1 MRLLSFQTGNP
12 AKTAPQAGPDAGFT
26 LIELLVVI
34 AIIAILAAM
43 LLPALARSKAE
54 GEGVKCL
61 SNLHQLQVAW
71 TSYMDDNHTYLV
83 GNDPGTGTNP
93 VEWVNGW
100 LDWNTSDANTNTLL
114 LTQGLLGPYTA
125 QNPGVYKCPSDKIPA
140 ANGARVRSVSMN
152 TYMGRTNQSTSYL
165 RYSQLRAPAQ
175 LYVFLDEH
183 PDSINDGCFSTLEPT
198 DNWDD
203 LPASYHVGAC
213 GFSFADG
220 HSEIHKWLDAT
231 TDQPIMRDV
240 WPGLVVSPPNDRD
253 WHWVYQH
260 NANQ

>member
-1 MRLLSFQTGNP
+1 MRLPSFQPGNP

-43 LLPALARSKAE
+43 LLPALARAKAE
-54 GEGVKCL
+54 GEGTKCL
-61 SNLHQLQVAW
+61 GNLHQLQVAW
-71 TSYMDDNHTYLV
+71 TAYADDNQCQLV
-83 GNDPGTGTNP
+83 LNDAGHEPTS
-93 VEWVNGW
+93 VLWVNGW
-100 LDWNTSDANTNTLL
+100 MDWLTSDANTNLVL
-114 LTQGLLGPYTA
+114 LTQGLLGPYTK
-125 QNPGVYKCPSDKIPA
+125 QTPGVYKCPSDKVPA
-140 ANGARVRSVSMN
+140 QNGPRVRSVSMN
-152 TYMGRTNQSTSYL
+152 TYMGRTNQSTAYL
-165 RYSQLRAPAQ
+165 KCNQLLQPAQ
-175 LYVFLDEH
+175 VFVFLDEH

-198 DNWDD
+198 DNWGD

-220 HSEIHKWLDAT
+220 HSEIHKWLDAS

-240 WPGLVVSPPNDRD
+240 WPGLVVSPPNNRD